1 MVEAL
6 KIMWRKVMHVVSFA
20 PCPIVSVTGVHMP
33 ETCYR
38 YDTVTAAGADA
49 SCIYLESFSFSLLCT
64 IEYTHTVLPFHIVVE
79 NLAEVVCKRK
89 VYELRSQSPP

>member
-6 KIMWRKVMHVVSFA
+6 KIMWRRVMHVVSFA

-33 ETCYR
+33 ETCCR

-49 SCIYLESFSFSLLCT
+49 SCISRVFLLLSSLYHR
-64 IEYTHTVLPFHIVVE
+64 IHAHGSALPYRCREFG
-79 NLAEVVCKRK
+79 
-89 VYELRSQSPP
+89 